1 MIVFLKNNKHNHASK
16 NHFPTVKYYV
26 KGLHFAESKCRG
38 LLIKYLLMFSRIQ
51 NISVCFLFPIS
62 IFLCS
67 LIREERRLVVL
78 DDIGGIV
85 DSSDLSKLCY

>member
-1 MIVFLKNNKHNHASK
+1 MSWITHQILINVF
-16 NHFPTVKYYV
+16 YI
-26 KGLHFAESKCRG
+26 
-38 LLIKYLLMFSRIQ
+38 LISRIQ
-51 NISVCFLFPIS
+51 NIPVCFLFPIS
-62 IFLCS
+62 KFLCS

>member
-38 LLIKYLLMFSRIQ
+38 LLIKY
-51 NISVCFLFPIS
+51 
-62 IFLCS
+62 
-67 LIREERRLVVL
+67 
-78 DDIGGIV
+78 
-85 DSSDLSKLCY
+85 